1 MNEVVTN
8 VFIGAAGGLAGGLVV
23 TVAVR
28 MWDRYWQQRERRDQ
42 IAHIA
47 SVIVKYRTLIYDV
60 PPDPP
65 STSPIYVAKSRDK
78 RLDHYYEFH
87 SHLERLLARRT
98 SKLTFDQIDE
108 IDGLFGR
115 GFRER
120 RGDTDAKWYVEK
132 FETAASIE
140 WLKLAP
146 SRVDHPI
153 FRDMEAGQG

>member
-1 MNEVVTN
+1 MNEAVSNILV
-8 VFIGAAGGLAGGLVV
+8 GAAGGLAGGVFV

-28 MWDRYWQQRERRDQ
+28 MWDQYWKQRGRRDQ

-65 STSPIYVAKSRDK
+65 SEGRVSYAKSHDE
-78 RLDHYYEFH
+78 RLDHYYELYH
-87 SHLERLLARRT
+87 HLERVLARRT

-108 IDGLFGR
+108 IDELFVR

-120 RGDTDAKWYVEK
+120 KRQPDPKWYLEK
-132 FETAASIE
+132 FDQAASIE
-140 WLKLAP
+140 WLKLKP
-146 SRVDHPI
+146 PRVDHDI
-153 FRDMEAGQG
+153 FRAIESGPG